1 MFSLLIK
8 PMGSICNLKCEYCF
22 YLEKQELYPNQSDFR
37 MTEETL
43 ERLIRQYIASQSGPE
58 IIFAWQ
64 GGEPTLLGLDFFT
77 NVIKLQQK
85 HLPQGWHVKNVIQTN
100 GTLLDE
106 AWCKFLKDHDFLVGL
121 SLDGPAEFHDL
132 FRKDKQGQ
140 STHKQV
146 AVGLKLLQQYE
157 IEYNVLCAVNSANV
171 GHPLK
176 VYEYFLEQGVKFIQ
190 FIPIVEQL
198 ENDKVSHRSI
208 TGRQYGHFL
217 TMIFNQWLLNDFGSV
232 SIQLFEEC
240 FSAWAGF
247 GSNLCVFS
255 ETCGRALVVEHNGD
269 VYTCDHFVNPHNL
282 LGNIF
287 KQDLAELADCDEIK
301 KFGLKKKLNLPLQCK
316 NCPVLFVCHGG
327 CLKNRIGGINY
338 LCQGYQ
344 QFFSYIAPFMQ
355 TLVKLIRAQK
365 SVNTIR
371 EQMKAIYDSLWG
383 QVGRNDLCP
392 CQSGR
397 KYKKCCLDYQQ
408 YIQSR

>member
-1 MFSLLIK
+1 MFSLIIK
-8 PMGSICNLKCEYCF
+8 PISSICNLSCEYCF
-22 YLEKQELYPNQSDFR
+22 YLEKQELYPKQTDFR

-43 ERLIRQYIASQSGPE
+43 ERLVQQYIASQPGPE
-58 IIFAWQ
+58 VIFAWQ
-64 GGEPTLLGLDFFT
+64 GGEPTLLGLNFFAR
-77 NVIKLQQK
+77 VIKVQQR

-106 AWCKFLKDHDFLVGL
+106 AWCEFFKDHDFLVGL

-140 STHKQV
+140 STHEQV
-146 AVGLKLLQQYE
+146 LAGLKLLQQYD
-157 IEYNVLCAVNSANV
+157 IDYNVLCAVNSANV

-208 TGRQYGHFL
+208 TGWQYGHFL
-217 TMIFNQWLLNDFGSV
+217 TMIFNQWLLNDFGDV

-247 GSNLCVFS
+247 GSSLCVFS
-255 ETCGRALVVEHNGD
+255 DTCGRALVMEHNGD
-269 VYTCDHFVNPHNL
+269 VYTCDHFVNSNNF

-287 KQDLAELADCDEIK
+287 KQDLLELADCDEIK
-301 KFGLKKKLNLPLQCK
+301 KFGLEKKLTLPQQCK
-316 NCPVLFVCHGG
+316 NCPVLFICHGG
-327 CLKNRIGGINY
+327 CPKNRIGGTNY

-344 QFFSYIAPFMQ
+344 QFFCYIDPFMQ
-355 TLVKLIRAQK
+355 TLVKLVRAQK

-371 EQMKAIYDSLWG
+371 EQMKLMYDVLWG
-383 QVGRNDLCP
+383 QSGRNDLCP
-392 CQSGR
+392 CQSGK
-397 KYKKCCLDYQQ
+397 KYKKCCLAYQQ
-408 YIQSR
+408 